1 MMKKNNVFKSLS
13 LILCIVLIAAMALLT
28 IGCSETNVTESPSG
42 GTIVKDGETIGEGSI
57 SFPLTIVDKE
67 GVETTI
73 TVNTNATKVGEALT
87 ELGII
92 SGEQDDYGLYIKEVN
107 GITADYD
114 VDATYWA
121 FYIDGEY
128 AVTGVDMTDITEGAS
143 YTLKIE
149 S

>member
-1 MMKKNNVFKSLS
+1 MKKNNVFKSLS

-42 GTIVKDGETIGEGSI
+42 GTIVKDGETIGEGNI

-73 TVNTNATKVGEALT
+73 TVKTNATKVGKALT

-107 GITADYD
+107 GITADYE

>member
-1 MMKKNNVFKSLS
+1 MKKNNVFKSLS
-13 LILCIVLIAAMALLT
+13 LILCIVLIAAIALLT
-28 IGCSETNVTESPSG
+28 IGCSETKVAESPSG
-42 GTIVKDGETIGEGSI
+42 GTIVKDGETIGEGNI

-107 GITADYD
+107 GITADYE

-143 YTLKIE
+143 YALKIE